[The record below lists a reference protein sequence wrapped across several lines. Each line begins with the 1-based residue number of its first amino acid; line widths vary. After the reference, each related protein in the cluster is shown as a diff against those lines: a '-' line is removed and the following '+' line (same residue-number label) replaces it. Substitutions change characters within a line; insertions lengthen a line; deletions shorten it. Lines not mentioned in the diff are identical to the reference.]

1 MPNASPI
8 DVVALAEQAAGGFRR
23 LSTNSVKMRSVWIQI
38 GEWLITIEAAVGGGK
53 TQAHMALMRTS
64 GLNKVSQQ
72 DRNDAKFMAEH
83 KVEVEKLVKD
93 KKVRIGTSSPS
104 SFRKLI
110 KAEAQPKPDPK
121 PEPKPEGN
129 TEGVDDSREVVA
141 EGTVNFSQETRNKLQ
156 DAAKRTKQALAQVG
170 LTDAEIKAVGK
181 LLAA

>member
-121 PEPKPEGN
+121 PEGKPDDAEGN
-129 TEGVDDSREVVA
+129 S
-141 EGTVNFSQETRNKLQ
+141 GTKIGGGKVTVSQETREKMLQ
-156 DAAKRTKQALAQVG
+156 DAATKTKQALTKVG
-170 LTDAEIKAVGK
+170 LSEAEIKFVGQ

>member
-121 PEPKPEGN
+121 PEGKPE
-129 TEGVDDSREVVA
+129 DA
-141 EGTVNFSQETRNKLQ
+141 EGNSGTKIGGGKVTVSQETREKTLQ
-156 DAAKRTKQALAQVG
+156 DAATKTKQALTKVG
-170 LTDAEIKAVGK
+170 LSEAEIKFVGQ

>member
-121 PEPKPEGN
+121 PEGKPE
-129 TEGVDDSREVVA
+129 DA
-141 EGTVNFSQETRNKLQ
+141 EGNSGTKIGGGKVTVSQETREKMLQ
-156 DAAKRTKQALAQVG
+156 DAATKTKQALTKVG
-170 LTDAEIKAVGK
+170 LSEAEIKFVGQ

>member
-121 PEPKPEGN
+121 PEPKPEG
-129 TEGVDDSREVVA
+129 VDDSSEVVA

-156 DAAKRTKQALAQVG
+156 DAANRTKQALAQVG

>member
-121 PEPKPEGN
+121 PEPKPEG
-129 TEGVDDSREVVA
+129 VDDSREVVA

-156 DAAKRTKQALAQVG
+156 DAATRTKQALAQVG